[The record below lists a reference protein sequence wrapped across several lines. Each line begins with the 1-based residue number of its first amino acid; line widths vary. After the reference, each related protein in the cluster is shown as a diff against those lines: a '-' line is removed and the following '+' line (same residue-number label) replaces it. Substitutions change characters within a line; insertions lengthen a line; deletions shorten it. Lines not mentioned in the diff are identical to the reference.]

1 MVRGDSLARR
11 IRQPASAAIAGIVF
25 AIILTVVIVML
36 RSAVPVIGPDAGSWA
51 DDPGRRGSVD
61 LALGLIPFAGI
72 AFLWFI
78 GVIRAQVGA
87 SEDRFVGTVFL
98 GSGIL
103 FVAMLF
109 AAAASLM
116 AVLSLQQAGVDMPV
130 EARAWAWAL
139 GSTLLGVF
147 GVKMAAVFVAT
158 VATVGRRS
166 RALPSWLPVSGYV
179 TAILLVLTPPLPS
192 VVQFLF
198 PAWVLALSGFLLTGR
213 QGRG

>member
-1 MVRGDSLARR
+1 MVRGESLARR

-130 EARAWAWAL
+130 EALIIPLDTAYQNNGMLRAHGLAYRLLQNNIPLRWIAL
-139 GSTLLGVF
+139 WTTIITFIVSAGFS
-147 GVKMAAVFVAT
+147 AAKLNASAT
-158 VATVGRRS
+158 RS
-166 RALPSWLPVSGYV
+166 RSRCPV
-179 TAILLVLTPPLPS
+179 AP
-192 VVQFLF
+192 
-198 PAWVLALSGFLLTGR
+198 
-213 QGRG
+213 